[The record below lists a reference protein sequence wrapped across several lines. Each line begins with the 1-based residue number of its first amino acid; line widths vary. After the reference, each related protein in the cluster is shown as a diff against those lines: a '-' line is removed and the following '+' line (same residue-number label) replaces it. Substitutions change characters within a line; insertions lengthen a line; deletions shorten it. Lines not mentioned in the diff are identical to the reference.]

1 MDFQEHELQVWL
13 GLLLGEGW
21 GGGGGLVCAQE
32 GASNSFP
39 VGVFLQLCILSVFLI
54 TSNTKAVCARA
65 SRVCPPVG
73 GALSCS
79 DAGKRAVCH
88 LWFQADLQL

>member
-1 MDFQEHELQVWL
+1 MNFRC
-13 GLLLGEGW
+13 GW
-21 GGGGGLVCAQE
+21 DCSWVGGGGLVCAQE

-39 VGVFLQLCILSVFLI
+39 VGVFLQLCILSVFSI
-54 TSNTKAVCARA
+54 TSKTKAVCARA

-73 GALSCS
+73 GAFSCS
-79 DAGKRAVCH
+79 DAGKRAFCH

>member
-13 GLLLGEGW
+13 GLLLGGW
-21 GGGGGLVCAQE
+21 GGLVCAQE

-39 VGVFLQLCILSVFLI
+39 VGVFLQLCVLSVFST

-65 SRVCPPVG
+65 SRVGPPVG

-79 DAGKRAVCH
+79 DAGKRAFCH